1 MSFGGESGRRPAA
14 VTTNPMNQCVAL
26 VDWNRS
32 GHHPTFFNHLVL
44 ALEELGIDVLAL
56 CPDPE
61 AAASMAALTRCAASP
76 SPRGHTEFDSIEVPS
91 ERLRSLRPRRIG
103 AIDWTIRHFRGIENR
118 VIAWERRNGRKADL
132 IFHACIY
139 DRDFQWIHYAAPLL
153 RLPWSGLYLHALSYR
168 MPGHPHPVTRSI
180 PRPRQMFSHRLC
192 RGVAVLDEG
201 IVDAMSRDIGKPVIA
216 FPDPADERIEADAEE
231 RVLGDELTTFADGR
245 PVVGLFGHLQKS
257 KGLQAFLEAARMPA
271 AAGVCFA
278 MAGEMLWPPDPDEKQ
293 RWIELMH
300 GVPNLW
306 LHLERIPTEPA
317 LAHLMAACDA
327 LAACYVDFP
336 HSSGIQAKAAI
347 LQKPLI
353 VSDGFLMAERVR
365 RFRMGAVVP
374 QNQPTQLLDAILD
387 ITSDAAAWIGRSRP
401 LWQEYVS
408 EHCHQRLRQQL
419 GKLIGLC

>member
-1 MSFGGESGRRPAA
+1 
-14 VTTNPMNQCVAL
+14 MNQCVAL
-26 VDWNRS
+26 VDWNQS

-61 AAASMAALTRCAASP
+61 ASASMAAATRSAASQ
-76 SPRGHTEFDSIEVPS
+76 SPRGHTEFQSIEVPT
-91 ERLRSLRPRRIG
+91 ERFRALRPRRIG

-118 VIAWERRNGRKADL
+118 AIEWERRTGRKVDL

-139 DRDFQWIHYAAPLL
+139 DRDFQWIHCAAPFL

-168 MPGHPHPVTRSI
+168 MPGRPHPVTRRV
-180 PRPRQMFSHRLC
+180 PRPRLMFSHRLC

-201 IVDAMSRDIGKPVIA
+201 IADAMSRDIGKPVIA
-216 FPDPADERIEADAEE
+216 FPDPADERNEAEAGE
-231 RVLGDELTTFADGR
+231 RVLGDGLRAFADGR
-245 PVVGLFGHLQKS
+245 PIVGLFGHLQKS
-257 KGLQAFLEAARMPA
+257 KGLHAFLEAARMPA

-278 MAGEMLWPPDPDEKQ
+278 LGGEMLWSPESAEKQ
-293 RWIELMH
+293 RLIELMR

-317 LAHLMAACDA
+317 LAHLMASCDV

-336 HSSGIQAKAAI
+336 HSSGIQAKAAS

-353 VSDGFLMAERVR
+353 VSDGYLMAERAR

-374 QNQPTQLLDAILD
+374 QNQPAQLLDAILE
-387 ITSDAAAWIGRSRP
+387 ITSDPAAWIDRSRP
-401 LWQEYVS
+401 LWREYVS
-408 EHCHQRLRQQL
+408 EHSHQRLRQQL
-419 GKLIGLC
+419 GELIGSF